1 MIDFSNC
8 KKLLKGYGGANGNK
22 IAILYEDREYMLKFP
37 PPNKGNS
44 LTSYINS
51 CISEHIACQIYSS
64 LGFNVQKTMLG
75 TFINQKGKEYI
86 VVACEDFTQDGEVFF
101 DFASIKNTCIE
112 SSKSG
117 YGVELSSIISA
128 INEQDF
134 FDYTKLTEFF
144 WDMFIADALLGNF
157 DRHNGNWGF
166 LVDNKAQKARLAPI
180 YDCGSCLYPQM
191 PVSMMQNVIDSQD
204 EIEQRIY
211 VYPNSIIKENGK
223 KINYFNFI
231 SSFENDDCTNAL
243 TRIYP
248 KINMNEIYTTLDN
261 AAILPIQKEFYKTII
276 TARKE
281 RILDFCVNQ
290 LKKR

>member
-1 MIDFSNC
+1 
-8 KKLLKGYGGANGNK
+8 
-22 IAILYEDREYMLKFP
+22 
-37 PPNKGNS
+37 
-44 LTSYINS
+44 
-51 CISEHIACQIYSS
+51 
-64 LGFNVQKTMLG
+64 
-75 TFINQKGKEYI
+75 
-86 VVACEDFTQDGEVFF
+86 
-101 DFASIKNTCIE
+101 
-112 SSKSG
+112 
-117 YGVELSSIISA
+117 
-128 INEQDF
+128 
-134 FDYTKLTEFF
+134 
-144 WDMFIADALLGNF
+144 MFIADALLGNF